1 MKISSI
7 LLCCICIL
15 FAASFLQAGELVLY
29 GGSQKPGTL
38 TFNDLTEVPSNLLE
52 GTWGGTFGVRF
63 SAGRVIGIEQNI
75 SFSPRFAV
83 SGVHAFQTDTNLILQ
98 APGKIVPY
106 ATAGIGYI
114 RTWGQ
119 DSYPEDL
126 DTAKIVAFAFNI
138 GSKFAVNYG
147 GGIKIRRVMGP
158 MGFHFDVRGYTVP
171 SARDDGL
178 NFIQMSAGP
187 VFTW

>member
-1 MKISSI
+1 MKTLSI
-7 LLCCICIL
+7 LLCCIGIL
-15 FAASFLQAGELVLY
+15 FAAAFLQAGELVLY
-29 GGSQKPGTL
+29 GGSQKPGKL
-38 TFNDLTEVPSNLLE
+38 TFSDLSEIPGDVLE
-52 GTWGGTFGVRF
+52 GTWGGTFGLRL
-63 SAGRVIGIEQNI
+63 SAGKIIGLEQNI

-98 APGKIVPY
+98 APGKVVPY

-119 DSYPEDL
+119 DAYPEDL
-126 DTAKIVAFAFNI
+126 DPAKILAFAFNI
-138 GSKFAVNYG
+138 GNKFAFNYG
-147 GGIKIRRVMGP
+147 GGIKIRRLLGP

-171 SARDDGL
+171 SARDDSL
-178 NFIQMSAGP
+178 NFVQMSAGP